1 MKSIGISKSLAPVLL
16 ILLPLVIAN
25 GFKDHQLKLGYDT
38 GEYRLLK
45 WLNKIRGTD
54 RTTTQT
60 KSQFEPIKIET
71 ITPEIQ
77 YNTSNFTQTQ
87 VFDTPQ
93 LAKATYSSVPQPL
106 DNKSSSKSSLD
117 SVEGPE
123 TRPLVTSGAS
133 PSYKDYFYLK
143 WFHGSPKA
151 TYFNET
157 ALPDEPLSV
166 LDSKAEHGDNPTV
179 ASLPAIQNSP
189 EEPTNQEF
197 NVGNIDFSDAES
209 TESAFLS
216 SDSILGKVLGKIK
229 QMMPLKTQKLDIE
242 PLKLYDEPPKPQPF
256 TRPNV
261 VQFTL
266 PSNVQQVHSQPIKE
280 VNPPVVSVQPVYH
293 EISSAIKQSPEQ
305 TITSTTTENSLPTT
319 SNSPPQPNPPSE
331 EERPAVPSSTP
342 LPPSDSNSEWP
353 ETKDDISERM
363 SGPLQTMFY
372 YPRRPTNNPAQLE
385 EPAYSALEL
394 AFSPLVPA
402 YP

>member
-1 MKSIGISKSLAPVLL
+1 MKSIGISKSLALALL
-16 ILLPLVIAN
+16 ILLPLISAD
-25 GFKDHQLKLGYDT
+25 GFKDHQLKFGYDT

-45 WLNKIRGTD
+45 WLNRIRGSD

-60 KSQFEPIKIET
+60 ESQFEPIKIET

-123 TRPLVTSGAS
+123 TRPLVTSVSS
-133 PSYKDYFYLK
+133 PSYRDYFYLK

-157 ALPDEPLSV
+157 ALPDEPTSV
-166 LDSKAEHGDNPTV
+166 LDSKAEHGRHPTV
-179 ASLPAIQNSP
+179 APLQT
-189 EEPTNQEF
+189 TNQEF
-197 NVGNIDFSDAES
+197 NVGNIDFSDAD
-209 TESAFLS
+209 SALLPG
-216 SDSILGKVLGKIK
+216 DSLLGKVLGKIK
-229 QMMPLKTQKLDIE
+229 QMMPLKTQKFDIA
-242 PLKLYDEPPKPQPF
+242 PLKLYDEPPKPQLF
-256 TRPNV
+256 ARPAV
-261 VQFTL
+261 IHIPL
-266 PSNVQQVHSQPIKE
+266 PSNDVQQIHSQPIKE
-280 VNPPVVSVQPVYH
+280 VNPVPAQPVYH
-293 EISSAIKQSPEQ
+293 EISSAIKQSPEP

-319 SNSPPQPNPPSE
+319 SSSLPQPIPQNE
-331 EERPAVPSSTP
+331 ENRTAEPSSTP
-342 LPPSDSNSEWP
+342 LLPSNSTSEQP
-353 ETKDDISERM
+353 ETKDEISERM

-372 YPRRPTNNPAQLE
+372 YPKRPTNDPAQLE

-394 AFSPLVPA
+394 AFGPLVPA

>member
-16 ILLPLVIAN
+16 ILLPLVIGD

-45 WLNKIRGTD
+45 WLNRIRGTD

-60 KSQFEPIKIET
+60 ESQFEPIKIET

-106 DNKSSSKSSLD
+106 DNQSSSKSSLD

-123 TRPLVTSGAS
+123 TRPLVTSVAS
-133 PSYKDYFYLK
+133 PSYRDYLYLK
-143 WFHGSPKA
+143 WFHGSSKA

-157 ALPDEPLSV
+157 ALPDEPISV
-166 LDSKAEHGDNPTV
+166 LDSKAEHGRSPTV
-179 ASLPAIQNSP
+179 APGVAPTPA
-189 EEPTNQEF
+189 EPTNDQEF
-197 NVGNIDFSDAES
+197 DVGNIDFSDAES
-209 TESAFLS
+209 ALLPRGSL
-216 SDSILGKVLGKIK
+216 LGKVLGKIK

-256 TRPNV
+256 SRPAV
-261 VQFTL
+261 IHL
-266 PSNVQQVHSQPIKE
+266 PLSSNNVQLIQGQPIKE
-280 VNPPVVSVQPVYH
+280 IGLPVVPAQSVYH
-293 EISSAIKQSPEQ
+293 ETSSAVKQSAEQ

-319 SNSPPQPNPPSE
+319 STTPTPTNPQNE
-331 EERPAVPSSTP
+331 EYRTAEPSSTP
-342 LPPSDSNSEWP
+342 LPPSISSSERP
-353 ETKDDISERM
+353 ETKDEISERM

-372 YPRRPTNNPAQLE
+372 YPRRPANNPAQVE